1 MQATSLRMLF
11 AIAAVTITSTVL
23 AVDRADD
30 PTLKAI
36 AAYRQWTRVNPE
48 PVKVEVPVTVE
59 GNTTSIRPEA
69 LS

>member
-23 AVDRADD
+23 AADRADD